1 MLLDCSAR
9 RFLLQYPSAGG
20 SISCSHEQLVTE
32 HISFAWCSVSAG
44 NTFLTKPKGVTDVSR
59 LSVLWACRTIKYI
72 SHKLPYSSE
81 PNPIRWRPTRFLLR
95 G

>member
-44 NTFLTKPKGVTDVSR
+44 NTFLTKPKGALMSR
-59 LSVLWACRTIKYI
+59 AFRSFGPVG
-72 SHKLPYSSE
+72 P
-81 PNPIRWRPTRFLLR
+81 
-95 G
+95 